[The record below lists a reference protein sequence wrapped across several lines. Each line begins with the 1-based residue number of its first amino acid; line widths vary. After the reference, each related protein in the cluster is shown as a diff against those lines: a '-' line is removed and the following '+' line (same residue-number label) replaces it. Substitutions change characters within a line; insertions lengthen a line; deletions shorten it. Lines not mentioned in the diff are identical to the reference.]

1 MTLLER
7 RCLWL
12 AQSMQE
18 ARKLADADPESSCWE
33 KLEGILADL
42 EARLGQ
48 RNPEAYRPSPV
59 PPPAYRPSPV
69 PPPAGASISDIE
81 FGRAMRAAHRGLVT

>member
-7 RCLWL
+7 RCRWL
-12 AQSMQE
+12 AESMQE
-18 ARKLADADPESSCWE
+18 ARRLADADPESSCWE

-42 EARLGQ
+42 EARLAGSATP
-48 RNPEAYRPSPV
+48 RS
-59 PPPAYRPSPV
+59 YRPSPV

-81 FGRAMRAAHRGLVT
+81 FGRAMREAYRGLVT

>member
-7 RCLWL
+7 RCRWL
-12 AQSMQE
+12 AESMQE
-18 ARKLADADPESSCWE
+18 ARQLADADPESSCWE

-59 PPPAYRPSPV
+59 PPPASTSV
-69 PPPAGASISDIE
+69 HDIE

>member
-12 AQSMQE
+12 AQSMME
-18 ARKLADADPESSCWE
+18 ARQLADADPESSCWE
-33 KLEGILADL
+33 KLEGILGDL

-59 PPPAYRPSPV
+59 PPPAIATCSH
-69 PPPAGASISDIE
+69 DIE

>member
-18 ARKLADADPESSCWE
+18 ARRLADADPESSCWE

-48 RNPEAYRPSPV
+48 RNPEAYRPST
-59 PPPAYRPSPV
+59 V

>member
-18 ARKLADADPESSCWE
+18 ARRLANADSESSCWE

-59 PPPAYRPSPV
+59 PPPA
-69 PPPAGASISDIE
+69 ASISDIE

>member
-18 ARKLADADPESSCWE
+18 ARRLANADPESSCWE

-59 PPPAYRPSPV
+59 PPPA
-69 PPPAGASISDIE
+69 GASISDIE